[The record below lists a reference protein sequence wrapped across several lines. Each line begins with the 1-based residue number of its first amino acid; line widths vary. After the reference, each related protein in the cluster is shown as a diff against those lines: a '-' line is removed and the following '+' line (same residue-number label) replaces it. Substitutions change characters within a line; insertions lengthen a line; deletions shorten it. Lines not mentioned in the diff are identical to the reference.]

1 MDYAQR
7 RIIHH
12 RKVWSDTEVLAT
24 SISEK
29 TGDLHPVIWTHQY
42 GKARVFGTT
51 FGHANETFE
60 DKVFLDVVINGVKW
74 AAGK

>member
-1 MDYAQR
+1 MTPSDELC
-7 RIIHH
+7 IIEQ
-12 RKVWSDTEVLAT
+12 VWPNTEVLAT

-29 TGDLHPVIWTHQY
+29 TDKMHPVIWTNTY

-51 FGHANETFE
+51 YGHANETFE

-74 AAGK
+74 AAGRE